1 MPPGAPVRGNAPA
14 RAMLWMPLA
23 PGKKRRPSFHRIEA
37 AKDAKDHEDDES
49 SEIRQRAHRPRE
61 RRGLPRGLRARRRGG
76 AHPLRVPPL
85 HSAPRGRRRR
95 ERAARRR
102 AARRALHAEALPRAR
117 QVGAPLQPGD
127 ARPQLHQVRARP
139 RKGRPGVGVRQARR
153 VRAAARPGGRRAR
166 GHREE
171 HLLARG
177 ARHRWRRLK
186 CRS

>member
-1 MPPGAPVRGNAPA
+1 MPPA
-14 RAMLWMPLA
+14 RRYAGTRRLA
-23 PGKKRRPSFHRIEA
+23 PCGGCPAPLGRNA
-37 AKDAKDHEDDES
+37 AQAS
-49 SEIRQRAHRPRE
+49 TVS
-61 RRGLPRGLRARRRGG
+61 RRRRMRRTMKMTKVLKYGNVLTARVSDADFRAVCERADEEG